1 MDEPVK
7 YPDTL
12 PAPLSG
18 KITPTDRR
26 LISEVPGRP
35 NFRTFQRDHHGTLDV
50 SFIYT
55 PRETEVFRFWWANWL
70 ARGAGFFAADWP
82 LLHSRKD
89 NVFRFTKPP
98 AYELMGGALN
108 GQGYYRVSAVVEIR
122 GRGMLPTLE
131 LHSVSSR
138 PYPVEELDV
147 MDVGTPELF
156 RLPPVVGHGDDL
168 NMGDISNFTMSYTGI
183 KYTTYRL
190 EPENINVGKIENFNI
205 TGQVILITYSN
216 YEPELLDVGKIE
228 RFTLTA
234 TKV

>member
-122 GRGMLPTLE
+122 GRGMMPTLE

-138 PYPVEELDV
+138 PYPVESQDELAAAFSTVRGLPYAKLDDE
-147 MDVGTPELF
+147 MEAAFVGLTA
-156 RLPPVVGHGDDL
+156 
-168 NMGDISNFTMSYTGI
+168 SYTAV
-183 KYTTYRL
+183 KYSTTKMDGD
-190 EPENINVGKIENFNI
+190 EMTCAFVGL
-205 TGQVILITYSN
+205 TGVGAKVLITYTN
-216 YEPELLDVGKIE
+216 YEFESCSADFAG
-228 RFTLTA
+228 LTA
-234 TKV
+234 TYKKG